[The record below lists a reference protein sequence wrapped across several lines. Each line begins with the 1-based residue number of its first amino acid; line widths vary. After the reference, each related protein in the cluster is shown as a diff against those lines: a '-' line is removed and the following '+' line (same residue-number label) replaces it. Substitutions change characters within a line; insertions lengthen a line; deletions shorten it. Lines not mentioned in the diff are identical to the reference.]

1 MSSTIRIW
9 TEIVFNI
16 AYLLTI
22 WILIARMFKMVAGVR
37 PKDLHVAQSMM
48 LAFVLLAIG
57 DTGHVG
63 FRVLAYAIGDLG
75 AKLNM
80 FGVQMSLVGAG
91 ALATA
96 ITITL
101 FYVIMLDAWR
111 KRFDKKYGAFEYIL
125 IIAAI
130 VRLIMFINPGNQWSS
145 VVPPF
150 QWSVARNI
158 PLMVQGL
165 GVAYLMLRDAIE
177 HRDKTFKLIGI
188 MILLSYA
195 CYMPVIFLVQKMS
208 WIGMLMIP
216 KTIAYVAI
224 AVIAYKAFFTHAKL
238 ILVKPNHMSNN
249 M

>member
-16 AYLLTI
+16 AYLITI
-22 WILIARMFKMVAGVR
+22 WILTAKMFKMVAGVR
-37 PKDLHVAQSMM
+37 PRDLHVAQNM
-48 LAFVLLAIG
+48 LIAFVLLALG

-63 FRVLAYAIGDLG
+63 FRVLAYSLG
-75 AKLNM
+75 GLEAKLSM
-80 FGVQMSLVGAG
+80 FGVQMALVGAG

-96 ITITL
+96 ITVTL

-111 KRFDKKYGAFEYIL
+111 KRFDRKYGAFEYIL

-130 VRLIMFINPGNQWSS
+130 VRLIMFINPSNQWDS

-150 QWSVARNI
+150 GWSVARNI
-158 PLMVQGL
+158 PLMIQGL
-165 GVAYLMLRDAIE
+165 GVAYLILRDAIK
-177 HRDKTFKLIGI
+177 HKDRVFKLIGI
-188 MILLSYA
+188 MILASYV
-195 CYMPVIFLVQKMS
+195 CYIPVVFLVQKTP

-216 KTIAYVAI
+216 KTITYVAI
-224 AVIAYKAFFTHAKL
+224 AVIAYKAFFVHAKL
-238 ILVKPNHMSNN
+238 RLVKPNQASKN